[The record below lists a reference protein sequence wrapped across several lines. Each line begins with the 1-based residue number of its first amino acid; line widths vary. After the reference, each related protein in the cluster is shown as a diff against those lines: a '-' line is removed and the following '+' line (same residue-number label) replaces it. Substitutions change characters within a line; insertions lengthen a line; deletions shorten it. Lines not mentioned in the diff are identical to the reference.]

1 MCKVYEVSEGG
12 YGPWDLMIT
21 DIDRI
26 IVTAE
31 GSVAQL
37 FDRAG
42 KNDGRFHTLCERKIA
57 EILP

>member
-1 MCKVYEVSEGG
+1 MRCPKG

-31 GSVAQL
+31 GSVVQL

-42 KNDGRFHTLCERKIA
+42 KNDGRFHT
-57 EILP
+57 

>member
-1 MCKVYEVSEGG
+1 MRCPKGG